1 MSVAFNYREIAG
13 DDPTKSVPSAE
24 TSTNSVAGAAR
35 FDVCPTWLELAI
47 RHLSDA
53 GAAQVS
59 RAAEG
64 RGTHGIAEMG
74 MLEWEFEA
82 SLQAIVACGIA
93 VHAFGA
99 AIQSNVQL
107 PQSVSDEWQR
117 QGTPR
122 YIQISEVL
130 RRAFELNAKNTSGVR
145 QCLGEI
151 LRFHEL
157 AMDTSQ
163 KSGAAIFHPGLATAV
178 EWRFAYFRYENA
190 LLIVRA
196 TLWLIW
202 EFVSLGKPC
211 EAEVQKYV
219 DGLRPKVEPLK
230 NSVALKEKRA

>member
-64 RGTHGIAEMG
+64 RDTHGIAEMG

-151 LRFHEL
+151 LRFHGCRGPGRPRRLHSPSEIWNEG
-157 AMDTSQ
+157 SQ
-163 KSGAAIFHPGLATAV
+163 RLRLDVRRLHFGHAGAL
-178 EWRFAYFRYENA
+178 
-190 LLIVRA
+190 
-196 TLWLIW
+196 
-202 EFVSLGKPC
+202 
-211 EAEVQKYV
+211 
-219 DGLRPKVEPLK
+219 
-230 NSVALKEKRA
+230 VALERD